1 MKREL
6 AKELKAAGFPIGTYR
21 LGHKFY
27 PPEQG
32 GGWTDAARRHGV
44 TITQYDLD
52 ERIADIAEGFYCPDL
67 SDLIGACGPHFSRL
81 WTLTALWM
89 AESVNPAHTVIG
101 DSPQEAVGK
110 LWLALQQPKSGKARA

>member
-27 PPEQG
+27 PPEHG

-52 ERIADIAEGFYCPDL
+52 ERIADIREGLYCPDL
-67 SDLIGACGPHFSRL
+67 SDLFGACGPHFARL

-89 AESVNPAHTVIG
+89 AESVNPAHTAIG
-101 DSPQEAVGK
+101 DSPDEAVGK
-110 LWLALQQPKSGKARA
+110 LWLALQQPKSGKTPA